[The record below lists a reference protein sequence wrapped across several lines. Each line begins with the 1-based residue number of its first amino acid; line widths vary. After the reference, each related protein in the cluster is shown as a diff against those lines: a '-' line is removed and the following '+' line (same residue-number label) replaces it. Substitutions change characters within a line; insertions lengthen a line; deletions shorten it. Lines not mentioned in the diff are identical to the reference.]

1 MFRLLDIPCDA
12 EGIKHKESG
21 KSEALLMEYVEN
33 YFQSGVEDPTQHI
46 RTTNLPPL
54 YFQHDGHSL
63 TIIGFE
69 KLKNGTK
76 QLIVFDPS
84 FHDSSYILRLVGQ
97 TFFKHPMPDLA
108 LKPYRRGNRY
118 LRAYKEFEILRLVL
132 LETFLR
138 PKN

>member
-1 MFRLLDIPCDA
+1 MFHFLNIPCDA
-12 EGIKHKESG
+12 QGIKHMESG

-33 YFQSGVEDPTQHI
+33 YFQSGVEDPTQRI

-84 FHDSSYILRLVGQ
+84 FHDSSYIVRLVGR
-97 TFFKHPMPDLA
+97 TVTHPMPDLA

-132 LETFLR
+132 LENSLG